1 MPSKPFPST
10 VYSEQLDKLI
20 ELNME
25 SKNVAVLWDI
35 ENVNPG
41 VDSLFLEGFNDYI
54 IQHGRL
60 TIAKAFADW
69 SKATV
74 KKIGELLAKNHFELV
89 HIPKAKK
96 NSADITLI
104 THGIEIALKNPNID
118 TFIIVTGDADF
129 RPLILSL
136 RKSGKYTHIV
146 CDVNTSSEDLL
157 ILADSFVDYRELRP
171 GEEELTN
178 KDLLENITTHHSQVE
193 VIDAAKITEKIKTEK
208 ELNEQL
214 KNAFSLL
221 AESAKIMIEGNKEPN
236 VGNLSVRLLML
247 NPKFDEKKLG
257 FTNWISFIEAAEKH
271 EYIKLETKNGLT
283 IVKPNTDKIKESPV
297 ITQAFDLLIKQL
309 EELDK
314 GDKKNFHKQVLV
326 AGKLSSQKDFPDL
339 KKIGFTKFKNF
350 AHAAEV
356 RKLIE
361 TKVEGML
368 YYLKRL

>member
-20 ELNME
+20 ELSKE
-25 SKNVAVLWDI
+25 SKTVAVLWDI

-41 VDSLFLEGFNDYI
+41 VDSLFLDGFNDYI

-89 HIPKAKK
+89 HVPKAKK
-96 NSADITLI
+96 NSADIALI

-118 TFIIVTGDADF
+118 TFILVTGDADF

-136 RKSGKYTHIV
+136 RRSGKFTHIV

-171 GEEELTN
+171 GGEELTS
-178 KDLLENITTHHSQVE
+178 KDLLESITTHHSQVE
-193 VIDAAKITEKIKTEK
+193 VTNAAKSTKEIKTEE
-208 ELNEQL
+208 ELDDQL

-236 VGNLSVRLLML
+236 VSNLRVRLLML

-257 FTNWISFIEAAEKH
+257 FTNWSRFIEAAEIY

-283 IVKPNTDKIKESPV
+283 IVKPNTEKIKESQV

-309 EELDK
+309 AELDK
-314 GDKKNFHKQVLV
+314 KDKKNFHEQGLV
-326 AGKLSSQKDFPDL
+326 ALKLRSQKNFPDL
-339 KKIGFTKFKNF
+339 KMIGFTKFKDF
-350 AHAAEV
+350 THAAEV

-361 TKVEGML
+361 TKVKGL
-368 YYLKRL
+368 VYYLKRL

>member
-1 MPSKPFPST
+1 MPGQPFPST
-10 VYSEQLDKLI
+10 AYSEQLEKLI
-20 ELNME
+20 ELNE
-25 SKNVAVLWDI
+25 KSKNVAVLWDI

-41 VDSLFLEGFNDYI
+41 VDSLFLDGFRDYI
-54 IQHGRL
+54 VQYGRI

-69 SKATV
+69 SKSPV
-74 KKIGELLAKNHFELV
+74 KKIGELLAKNHFELIHV
-89 HIPKAKK
+89 PKAKK

-104 THGIEIALKNPNID
+104 THGIEIALKNPGID
-118 TFIIVTGDADF
+118 TFILVTGDADF
-129 RPLILSL
+129 RPLVLSL
-136 RKSGKYTHIV
+136 RKAGKHTHIV

-171 GEEELTN
+171 GGEELTN
-178 KDLLENITTHHSQVE
+178 KDLLENITTHHSQTE
-193 VIDAAKITEKIKTEK
+193 VIDAAKITKEIKTEK
-208 ELNEQL
+208 ELDDQL

-221 AESAKIMIEGNKEPN
+221 AEGARIMIEGNKEPN
-236 VGNLSVRLLML
+236 VGNLRVRLLML

-257 FTNWISFIEAAEKH
+257 FTIWSNFIESAEKH

-283 IVKPNTDKIKESPV
+283 LVKPNTDKIKESPV

-314 GDKKNFHKQVLV
+314 GDAKIFHEQGLVALRLRTQKNF
-326 AGKLSSQKDFPDL
+326 PNL
-339 KKIGFTKFKNF
+339 KKIGFTKFKDF

-361 TKVEGML
+361 TKVEGMV
-368 YYLKRL
+368 YYLKNI